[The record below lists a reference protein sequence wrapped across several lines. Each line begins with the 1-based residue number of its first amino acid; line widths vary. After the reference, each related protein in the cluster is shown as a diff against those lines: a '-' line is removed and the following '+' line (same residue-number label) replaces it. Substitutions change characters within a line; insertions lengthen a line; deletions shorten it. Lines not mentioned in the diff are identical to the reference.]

1 MMAYTTES
9 FLHSKNYFFYS
20 SSMNDGEFINYRDIV
35 LHVSMT
41 A

>member
-20 SSMNDGEFINYRDIV
+20 SSMIDGEFINYRDIV
-35 LHVSMT
+35 LHVSM
-41 A
+41 AA